1 MSGWQ
6 IDPRLA
12 ADTQL
17 LSVVADIEIRAM
29 RSAPW
34 PWLVLVPR
42 VAGAVELFD
51 LDAPARAALLD
62 LAVTLGARMKAQFD
76 AEKINWGAL
85 GNVVSQLHVHVVA
98 RHRGDPAWPGPV
110 WGQGMVALEAAAA
123 AEQMARL
130 RGCLPS

>member
-1 MSGWQ
+1 MSAWQ

-42 VAGAVELFD
+42 VVDAVELFD
-51 LDAPARAALLD
+51 LDAAARAALLD

-110 WGQGMVALEAAAA
+110 WGQGMVALETAAA

-130 RGCLPS
+130 RGCLP